1 MNALDSALYSTLSAG
16 TALTSQ
22 LAGTTSIYHGVAPRG
37 STLPYVVFNQSA
49 GGDANDTP
57 RRRKDLV
64 YTVQAV
70 SSTSYKSAGLIDAAV
85 DDLLHGQ
92 TLTVSG
98 WTNFWTMRE
107 QDIEYS
113 ETTDAGQIIYHVGG
127 MYRIRLVS

>member
-1 MNALDSALYSTLSAG
+1 MNAVDTALYGTLSAG

-22 LAGTTSIYHGVAPRG
+22 LAGTTSIYHGAAPRD
-37 STLPYVVFNQSA
+37 SSLPYIIFSQSA

-64 YTVQAV
+64 YTIQAV
-70 SSTSYKSAGLIDAAV
+70 SDASYRTAGLIDAAV

-107 QDIEYS
+107 QDIEYI
-113 ETTDAGQIIYHVGG
+113 ETADDGRRIFHVGG
-127 MYRIRLVS
+127 MYRIRLVE